1 MDLTRLGPERLVEEC
16 ARLRKEYEALCD
28 QKLALDLTRGKP
40 SPQQLDI
47 SAGLMALPGPDDYRA
62 ADGTDTR
69 NYGGGLA
76 GLPELRE
83 IYAGFL
89 QVPAAQLMALGNS
102 SLALMHD
109 CLIHAMLFAPP
120 GGVTRWIDVDGPAFL
135 CPVPGYDRHFA
146 LCDKFGIEMIPVPL
160 TPDGPDLDAVER
172 LVAGDP
178 RIKGMWCVPK
188 YSNPT
193 GTTYSDETVRR
204 LAAMP
209 AAAPDFRL
217 FWDDAYAVHHLAE
230 DGARIA
236 PVLDACAGAGHP
248 DRAFVFG
255 STSKVTLAGAGVA
268 FLGSSPANLA
278 WLQGHLARRTIGP
291 DKINQ
296 LRHVRYL
303 RDPAG
308 VEALMAAHRKILA
321 PKFALVAELLEA
333 GLGGRGVASW
343 TTPRGGYFVSLDVLD
358 GCASEVVRLAKRAGI
373 ALTPAG
379 ATFPGGNDPRD
390 RNIRLAPTFP
400 DLASL
405 EQAMRGVVVCVLL
418 AAVEKLRSAD
428 ACE

>member
-1 MDLTRLGPERLVEEC
+1 MDLTRLGPEQLAEEGE
-16 ARLRKEYEALCD
+16 RLRKEYAELCG
-28 QKLALDLTRGKP
+28 QALALDLTRGKP
-40 SPQQLDI
+40 SPEQLDV

-76 GLPELRE
+76 GLLELRE
-83 IYAGFL
+83 IYGGFL
-89 QVPAAQLMALGNS
+89 QVPAAQLMAHDNS

-120 GGVTRWIDVDGPAFL
+120 GGETRWADVDRPAFL

-160 TPDGPDLDAVER
+160 TDDGPDLEVVER
-172 LVAGDP
+172 LVAEDP

-193 GTTYSDETVRR
+193 GTCYSDETVRR

-217 FWDDAYAVHHLAE
+217 FWDDAYAVHHLEA

-236 PVLDACAGAGHP
+236 PVLAACAEAGNP

-278 WLQGHLARRTIGP
+278 WLQGHLAKRTIGP

-303 RDPAG
+303 RDAAG
-308 VEALMAAHRKILA
+308 VESLMAQHRSILA
-321 PKFALVAELLEA
+321 PKFALVAELLET
-333 GLGGRGVASW
+333 GLGGSGVASW
-343 TTPRGGYFVSLDVLD
+343 TTPRGGYFISLDVLD
-358 GCASEVVRLAKRAGI
+358 GCAAEVVRLAKQAGI

-379 ATFPGGNDPRD
+379 ATFPGGHDPRD

-400 DLASL
+400 DLGSL

-418 AAVEKLRSAD
+418 AAVQKLQAG
-428 ACE
+428 AEG